1 MTRTSFKSF
10 KQKALKQPG
19 VAEAYDE
26 LVPAYT
32 VRRQLVALRQSAG
45 LTQEQMAQKL
55 NTNKS
60 NISRLESLSSD
71 ISPKL
76 STIVDYADAMG
87 YDVRLD
93 FVPRKKSAPNK
104 RTQSAADKRSRSR
117 VIA

>member
-1 MTRTSFKSF
+1 MTRTRFKSF
-10 KQKALKQPG
+10 KQKVLKQPG

-60 NISRLESLSSD
+60 NISRLESVYSD

-76 STIVDYADAMG
+76 STIVDYADVMG

-93 FVPRKKSAPNK
+93 FVPRKKAEHIK
-104 RTQSAADKRSRSR
+104 RTPRTLEKRSRTR
-117 VIA
+117 GID